1 MLIYEKDNKLNIN
14 FDNEISE
21 DSDLQISK
29 EDGKTQVLIDG
40 QPGGGGSIGSKT
52 PVIVEFTPTGTG
64 TGTWSGAAW
73 EDLVAAFYDGQAFL
87 SFGADFKRITG
98 YRIEITEGT
107 LTELIA
113 EGVSQA
119 GIYLYVSLRKSNNV
133 VFKSYPLSS

>member
-1 MLIYEKDNKLNIN
+1 MARVDLPITRKENFLARAAGNDGLKLEPITREER
-14 FDNEISE
+14 FLQGII
-21 DSDLQISK
+21 DS
-29 EDGKTQVLIDG
+29 V
-40 QPGGGGSIGSKT
+40 GSKT

-98 YRIEITEGT
+98 YRIESTEGT

-133 VFKSYPLSS
+133 VFKTYPLSS